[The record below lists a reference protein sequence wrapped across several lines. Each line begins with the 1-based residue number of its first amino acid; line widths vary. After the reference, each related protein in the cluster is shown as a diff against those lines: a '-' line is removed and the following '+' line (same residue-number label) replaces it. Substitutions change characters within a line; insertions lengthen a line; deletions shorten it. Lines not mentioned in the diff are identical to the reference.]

1 MSPSILKMRIE
12 TIESAAEHHLRLQ
25 SRSSAYAPGIE
36 VLTDVDAALALIAS
50 QFSGSW
56 RVKWGIGSMTPTFGV
71 VIVPLGQCAAG
82 RRIVAGLPRLLL

>member
-1 MSPSILKMRIE
+1 MSPSIRKMRIE

-56 RVKWGIGSMTPTFGV
+56 RV
-71 VIVPLGQCAAG
+71 
-82 RRIVAGLPRLLL
+82 